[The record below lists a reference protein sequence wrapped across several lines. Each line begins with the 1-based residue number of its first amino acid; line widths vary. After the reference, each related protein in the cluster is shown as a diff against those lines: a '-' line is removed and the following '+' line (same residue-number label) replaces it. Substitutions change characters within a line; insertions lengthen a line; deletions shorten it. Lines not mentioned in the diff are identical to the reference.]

1 MIWIYPQNE
10 TAFTGSGYGSLPD
23 AVSCTVTEELNGA
36 FLLEM
41 SYPRAGANAER
52 LELRNIILVKANPYD
67 SPNAFRITDISKDI
81 AGLIAVKA
89 QHISY
94 DLFGIPVAPF
104 AAANIGDALTA
115 LTSYSQVTNPFSFV
129 TTRTVATAFENKLPA
144 SCRALLGGSG
154 GSLIDTYGGE
164 WSFDKFECRLW
175 LHRGQ
180 DRGVQIRYGKNMTAL
195 DHETE
200 GEVYTGVYPYWTNE
214 EGELVTCGVVNAT
227 GTFNF
232 TRIKTMDFSDKFET
246 KPTALALQSR
256 AQLYLVTSSITS
268 PNVSL
273 KVSFVDLAQTEEYSQ
288 LTSEIIKLGDTVS
301 IIYDALGITA
311 SAKVNKTTYD
321 ALLDRY
327 TEIELGKA
335 KHSLAETI
343 AESAEVMTEDGKVN
357 GGEIA
362 ENSISREQLR
372 ADAIRST
379 NYEGGWTIVYDGSD
393 GTDHDEVSYS
403 FKIGTQIYAFTSA
416 GGSVPV
422 GHTEGYDTGIVVN
435 HELTQCRFYTIS
447 TRTLL
452 AGTYAITQETDW
464 LGDILP
470 VSADYGFIFSGSF
483 LDLYDGE
490 LHTAALEITKDE
502 ARFRGDIKHSR
513 LQHCTGLTE
522 TYTATESGD
531 VEITGFDTDTYAAS
545 AYGGRNEIFTYYE
558 DDIDTPGWYDS
569 DNNLV
574 DFTDLGITTTSPNEG
589 DIIVVNYDSTY
600 SKIITLKDLQDLG
613 LIP

>member
-23 AVSCTVTEELNGA
+23 AISCEITEELNGA

-41 SYPRAGANAER
+41 EYPRAGANADK
-52 LELRNIILVKANPYD
+52 LELRNVILVKANPYD
-67 SPNAFRITDISKDI
+67 TPNAFRITDVSKDV
-81 AGLIAVKA
+81 AGLMAVKA

-104 AAANIGDALTA
+104 SAANITDALTG
-115 LTSYSQVTNPFSFV
+115 LTSYSQTANPFSFI
-129 TTRTVATAFENKLPA
+129 TTRTVASPFTVKVPA

-164 WSFDKFECRLW
+164 WSFDKFECRMW

-195 DHETE
+195 EHETE
-200 GEVYTGVYPYWTNE
+200 GEVYTGVYPYWTNDD
-214 EGELVTCGVVNAT
+214 GELVTCGVVNAT
-227 GTFNF
+227 GTFSF
-232 TRIKTMDFSDKFET
+232 TRIKTMDFSDRFET
-246 KPTALALQSR
+246 KPTALQLQSS
-256 AQLYLVTSSITS
+256 AAAYLTSSSITS

-273 KVSFVDLAQTEEYSQ
+273 KVSFVDLAQTEEYKQ

-301 IIYDALGITA
+301 VIYDALGITA

-335 KHSLAETI
+335 KHSLAQTI
-343 AESAEVMTEDGKVN
+343 AESAEVMTENGKVD

-379 NYEGGWTIVYDGSD
+379 NYEGGWAIVYDGSD
-393 GTDHDEVSYS
+393 GVDHDEVSYS
-403 FKIGTQIYAFTSA
+403 WKIGSQIYAFTSV
-416 GGSVPV
+416 GGTVPI
-422 GHTEGYDTGIVVN
+422 GPAEGYDTGIVVN
-435 HELTQCRFYTIS
+435 AALTQCRFYTIS
-447 TRTLL
+447 THTLN

-464 LGDILP
+464 LGDNLP
-470 VSADYGFIFSGSF
+470 LSGAYGFAFDGSS
-483 LDLYDGE
+483 LNLADGE
-490 LHTAALEITKDE
+490 FRSTAMDITAAA
-502 ARFRGDIKHSR
+502 ARFRGE
-513 LQHCTGLTE
+513 LQASKLNGCEGLTE
-522 TYTATESGD
+522 KYTYAYSGAGTVAD
-531 VEITGFDTDTYAAS
+531 FYPETYAAS
-545 AYGGRNEIFTYYE
+545 KYGRESQIFMRDEGTWTDQAGNAVDMQDIGIEIE
-558 DDIDTPGWYDS
+558 DDDDGD
-569 DNNLV
+569 V
-574 DFTDLGITTTSPNEG
+574 CVITYSA
-589 DIIVVNYDSTY
+589 TY
-600 SKIITLKDLQDLG
+600 SKIITLQDLHDLG
-613 LIP
+613 LL